1 MYVERGYLT
10 IIINQVRGFV
20 EESLDKILRQ
30 NSCYVP
36 YEWKNEEKN
45 FFSEC
50 RERRSACMKYEV
62 LFTSLTAK
70 SIQIILSLHLT
81 QTLFY
86 RVIDL
91 LYY

>member
-36 YEWKNEEKN
+36 YEWKNEEKII
-45 FFSEC
+45 FSEC

>member
-36 YEWKNEEKN
+36 YEWKNEEKKL
-45 FFSEC
+45 FFLNVEK
-50 RERRSACMKYEV
+50 EEV
-62 LFTSLTAK
+62 L
-70 SIQIILSLHLT
+70 
-81 QTLFY
+81 
-86 RVIDL
+86 V
-91 LYY
+91 